1 MPDNSTPVDNSSVGD
16 VAGKT
21 VSIQA
26 AEVSAAIELN
36 GLPLDS
42 SRDVARF
49 LGVPHSQMLYVLYKA
64 SDDARYV
71 EFEIPKRTG
80 GMRTISSPNGVLR
93 KMQERLAPALT
104 AAYNAHP
111 NAHGFIGQRSILT
124 NAEIHAG
131 QNLVLNV
138 DLADFFPSVNFG
150 RVRGLFMAEPFL
162 MGKAAATVMAQIC
175 THKNG
180 LPQGAPTSPVLSNFV
195 AATLDRRLTRL
206 GRANRMKYSRY
217 ADDITFSTNQ
227 PRFPVG
233 IVMHVQS
240 GGEAAL
246 FNVVAGPSLE
256 REIAASGF
264 EINAKKVRL
273 QTRHVRQSVTGLN
286 VNSFANVDRRRIRR
300 VRAMFHA
307 WEKFGIE
314 AAARHH
320 FRKHGGVK
328 GKSSAADPARGF
340 RNAVYGEL
348 AFLKMVRGADDPV
361 FLKLMSKL
369 IALDPTP
376 SKFVRQM
383 VFGADD
389 FDIFISHA
397 REDRETIARPI
408 FEACA
413 RRGLKAFLDEE
424 HIGWGQSFTTKIN
437 TALGAA
443 RTVIAVVTPTSV
455 TKEWPLEEMNTAL
468 SLEIAGKKQVLALM
482 VGRPDLSKLPL
493 MERKNW
499 LDWGGDADE
508 VARRLD
514 QMVRPPP
521 PVPRRAAS
529 SGASG
534 SRIPGPGAGLGPSQG
549 PGQGSSSQRGS
560 GGPSTPVTQGGGKRG
575 AGRPGK
581 RTWRAWLFGN

>member
-1 MPDNSTPVDNSSVGD
+1 MPENSIPVEKSSSG
-16 VAGKT
+16 
-21 VSIQA
+21 A
-26 AEVSAAIELN
+26 AAVLIASVQSAEASAAIELN
-36 GLPLDS
+36 GAPLDT

-64 SDDARYV
+64 TDDARYV

-80 GMRTISSPNGVLR
+80 GMRTISSPNGLLR

-104 AAYNAHP
+104 VAYNAHP

-124 NAEIHAG
+124 NAEVHAG

-138 DLADFFPSVNFG
+138 DLADFFPSINFG
-150 RVRGLFMAEPFL
+150 RVRGLFMAEPFS

-175 THKNG
+175 THRNG

-206 GRANRMKYSRY
+206 ARANRMKYSRY

-233 IVMHVQS
+233 IVMHVQT
-240 GGEAAL
+240 GGEAAA

-286 VNSFANVDRRRIRR
+286 VNAFANVDRRRIRR

-307 WEKFGIE
+307 WEKFGIDQ
-314 AAARHH
+314 AARHH
-320 FRKHGGVK
+320 FLRHGGVK
-328 GKSSAADPARGF
+328 GKSTAADPARGF

-348 AFLKMVRGADDPV
+348 SFLKMVRGADDPV

-521 PVPRRAAS
+521 PVPSQQGAGGGTAVPAATGS
-529 SGASG
+529 RPSTGSASG
-534 SRIPGPGAGLGPSQG
+534 
-549 PGQGSSSQRGS
+549 GSSTRA
-560 GGPSTPVTQGGGKRG
+560 VHGGGGRA
-575 AGRPGK
+575 AGRPGR
-581 RTWRAWLFGN
+581 RTWRTWLFGN